1 MKDKMKVTFLIS
13 ATTKFFIL
21 ISLILVYFERLNL
34 DLREF
39 LFHIEVE
46 IKSGDKKLV
55 MTGKKSE
62 TRLFCNKTVQF

>member
-1 MKDKMKVTFLIS
+1 MKDKMKVSFLIS